1 MIQAFSRTNRIL
13 NSVKTFGNIVCFRNL
28 QKETDDAIALFGYK
42 NASGIVL
49 MKSYND
55 YYYGYDD
62 ENGKH
67 QKGYEERIAE
77 LIQKY
82 PLGTEILGERAKK
95 DFIVSFGNI
104 LKLRNILSTFDDFAG
119 NEVLSAIDMQDYTGI
134 YNDLYLE
141 FRTQT
146 QKENIDDD
154 IVFEMELV
162 KQIEVNIDYILM
174 LVAKYHKSN
183 CEDKEILIAIDRA
196 IKSSIELR
204 SKKELIENFIATIN
218 TQTDVNSDWKKFV
231 LKQKETDLS
240 ALIADEKLKDEET
253 RRYMENAFRDG
264 AVKTTGTDI
273 DKLMPPVSRFGGGN
287 RAAKKQGI
295 IEKIQA
301 FFEKYFG
308 IV

>member
-1 MIQAFSRTNRIL
+1 M
-13 NSVKTFGNIVCFRNL
+13 
-28 QKETDDAIALFGYK
+28 
-42 NASGIVL
+42 
-49 MKSYND
+49 
-55 YYYGYDD
+55 
-62 ENGKH
+62 
-67 QKGYEERIAE
+67 AE

-104 LKLRNILSTFDDFAG
+104 LRLRNILSTFDDFAG

-253 RRYMENAFRDG
+253 RKYMENAFRDG